1 MMSKYVVTISTSL
14 WQEDVLVEAPTK
26 VGAIRKVEEIG
37 LPLAPVR
44 PHHVK
49 EIKKGDIVECPTLL
63 DVQLS
68 LINSIL

>member
-1 MMSKYVVTISTSL
+1 MSKYVVTISTSL

-26 VGAIRKVEEIG
+26 VGAIRKVEETGIE
-37 LPLAPVR
+37 LSSALR
-44 PHHVK
+44 PHHVTQ
-49 EIKKGDIVECPTLL
+49 IKKGDIIECPTLL